1 MSATISELFAQGK
14 QAAISGQ
21 KERAREYL
29 SRVVELDPQHEEGWL
44 WLSGVAN
51 NLPLMKSCL
60 ERVLLINPDNA
71 QAQEGMAWVRR
82 REAAMAAQAAATP
95 AEPAT
100 SPEPA
105 PPAPVEE
112 VFTSEEEGALTEP
125 PFATP
130 TFPAGQEPRYP
141 SAGMRLLIMAVE
153 RVTGEKGVNAMLRS
167 AGLDHYV
174 GHYPPNVIEFD
185 IPYSEYSA
193 FGKAMEDFY
202 GLAAQSMQIR
212 VGQELFNYGVYVQP
226 RMLGVAATAMKFM
239 PMAMKMRFSL
249 DRIVS
254 NSRHLGI
261 PTELYDAGD
270 HYIYSVGMCPYCYN
284 RQTAIGCNAM
294 VGVLTS
300 TLRWATGKNFA
311 VEEIMC
317 RGKGSQSCSYRV
329 SKTPID

>member
-1 MSATISELFAQGK
+1 MSVTISELLAQGK

-21 KERAREYL
+21 KELARDCL

-51 NLPLMKSCL
+51 NLPMMKSCL
-60 ERVLLINPDNA
+60 ERVLRINPENA
-71 QAQEGMAWVRR
+71 QALEGMNWVRR
-82 REAAMAAQAAATP
+82 REAAIAAQAAAQP
-95 AEPAT
+95 AEPVG
-100 SPEPA
+100 PA
-105 PPAPVEE
+105 AVEE

-130 TFPAGQEPRYP
+130 TFPAGEEPRYP
-141 SAGMRLLIMAVE
+141 SAGMRLLILAVE
-153 RVTGEKGVNAMLRS
+153 RVTGEKGVNAMLRR

-174 GHYPPNVIEFD
+174 GHYPPNVIEFN

-202 GLAAQSMQIR
+202 GRAAQSMQMR
-212 VGQELFNYGVYVQP
+212 VGHELFNYGVNEQP
-226 RMLGVAATAMKFM
+226 RMLGVAATALRFM
-239 PMAMKMRFSL
+239 PMAMKMRFSI

-261 PTELYDAGD
+261 PTELHDAGD
-270 HYIYSVGMCPYCYN
+270 HYVYSVGMCPYCYN
-284 RQTAIGCNAM
+284 RQTEIGCNAM

-311 VEEIMC
+311 VEEITC
-317 RGKGSQSCSYRV
+317 RGKGGQSCSYRI